1 MVIFALTSQ
10 FIAQTL
16 TFISPMW
23 RALEAI
29 RCNIAWELFT
39 TQHDTAQQNTAQHE
53 SNANGTWSSMNQ
65 CGWTLLCSTAGA
77 LTLYLT
83 VLSKGAY
90 QLPSARPS
98 DPALLG
104 MCSSPAQI
112 HLRPQPSSWAPWGM
126 VISKQMNLMLMR
138 SACCSPAAAV
148 LTEQAESVQSSLPLT
163 RSLKKKRENERKS
176 CNTESNSLLCQTSR
190 IKKKRKALESFTSAF
205 RKNAFNIFFQSPIC
219 FTPSPFFNLPK

>member
-90 QLPSARPS
+90 QLPSARSS

-126 VISKQMNLMLMR
+126 VISKQMNLMLTH

-148 LTEQAESVQSSLPLT
+148 LTEQAENVQSSLPLT
-163 RSLKKKRENERKS
+163 RSLKKKEKMKENLAIQKAIH
-176 CNTESNSLLCQTSR
+176 CFAKHLVL
-190 IKKKRKALESFTSAF
+190 KKKGRH
-205 RKNAFNIFFQSPIC
+205 
-219 FTPSPFFNLPK
+219 